1 MRILASFARRR
12 RSNGGDG
19 RVFGKLQM
27 SVDTE
32 LPREE
37 ILGKLSFWAKEYRLK
52 LMTPHLRFRLP
63 DGSFSHS
70 LYRSGFPLFSSPIFI
85 EVDDSSRP
93 LVISGWVQVP
103 FFKWKLI
110 ETNAPGILTLIDLRR
125 RGGFFCAELKK
136 LLGGGRLAVED
147 PL

>member
-1 MRILASFARRR
+1 M
-12 RSNGGDG
+12 
-19 RVFGKLQM
+19 FGKLQM

-37 ILGKLSFWAKEYRLK
+37 ILGKLSFWAREYRLK
-52 LMTPHLRFRLP
+52 LMTPHLRFPFP
-63 DGSFSHS
+63 DGSFSNS
-70 LYRSGFPLFSSPIFI
+70 LYRSGNPLFSAPIFI

-125 RGGFFCAELKK
+125 REASFAQN
-136 LLGGGRLAVED
+136 
-147 PL
+147 